1 MVEMSLGL
9 ASIPLSKLLEK
20 MELDPLTVSDEPGY
34 WSRIAAQTNI
44 PKPIRDA
51 MAALD

>member
-1 MVEMSLGL
+1 MSVGL
-9 ASIPLSKLLEK
+9 ASVPLSKLLDK

-34 WSRIAAQTNI
+34 WSRLAAQKNI
-44 PKPIRDA
+44 PKSIRDA